1 MAASPRSEPIAP
13 ALREHV
19 NMLGRMVGDV
29 LRLHAA
35 PETYDRV
42 EQIRALTRRRRREPA
57 AAVEAELDGLLDA
70 LTVQQSVD
78 VIRAFA
84 LYFLMVNLAEQLHR
98 ERRRRERALHG
109 EPPQS
114 GSLDELTA
122 TFDARDA
129 ESVARMLQALE
140 ITLVV
145 TAHPTEVQRRTT
157 IEKIGAV
164 AALLRTFEERVL
176 TPEERSGVERELRA
190 QILLLWESNELYVTA
205 PTVHDEVRNVLAWFR
220 ETLVEESTLLFER
233 LERRLAERLGKRA
246 PDVPTFL
253 HFRSWVGGDRDGNP
267 NVTPEVTAA
276 AAEEARR
283 FIIERYQLDVAA
295 LNARL
300 SQDIERVGA
309 SPALLSSLERDEGE
323 LRDVRYAIGP
333 RQSAEPY
340 RRKMAFMHRRLA
352 LALERREGGYA
363 DAASF
368 GEELDLVW
376 ESLRERDALETAV
389 PLARL
394 RRRLAIF
401 GFVLCPLEWRQ
412 HQRRVLDALDEIFA
426 AVEPSAT
433 PLCACDE
440 AQRTARLTRE
450 LAGARPLLPRRST
463 LSAPAEELLASLRAV
478 AAVRAAHGPE
488 AIGSLV
494 LSGTTSAS
502 DMLALMLLAR
512 ECGAFDAGVIPCV
525 PLFESIED
533 LRAAPAVCRAL
544 LSTAPFRAAIAQAGD
559 TWEIMLGYS
568 DSNKSGGLLTAS
580 WEIYQAQRRLCAA
593 AVEHGVQLRFFHGR
607 GGSLGRGA
615 ADPRRSLATQ
625 PPESRNGRFKV
636 TEQGE
641 VIASRYGLP
650 SLARRNLELLTT
662 SVYRSLDEHS
672 ALDHERW
679 EPELETLSQRAYAA
693 YRALVDD
700 PGFLRFFECCTPIG
714 EIASLQISSRP
725 ARRGQSRAIE
735 DLRAIPW
742 TFAWTQTR
750 ALLPAWYGF
759 GSAVVDALERGRQ
772 SELQEAARAF
782 PFFEAVTRSVER
794 ALATAD
800 LDIFTRYASTLVDD
814 APLRTRFVS
823 LVSAEYER
831 TERAVLT
838 ILDQPHLLASDPV
851 IAGSIALRNPYV
863 DPISFLQMRLV
874 RRAREQGAAEPAI
887 LDAIRLS
894 INGIA
899 AGLRVTG

>member
-1 MAASPRSEPIAP
+1 MAALPRSEPIAP

-35 PETYDRV
+35 PGTYDRV

-57 AAVEAELDGLLDA
+57 ATVEAELDGLLDA

-98 ERRRRERALHG
+98 ERRRRERALRS
-109 EPPQS
+109 EPPQP
-114 GSLDELTA
+114 GSLDELAA
-122 TFDARDA
+122 TFDTLNP
-129 ESVARMLQALE
+129 ESVARTLQALE

-164 AALLRTFEERVL
+164 AALLRALEERVL
-176 TPEERSGVERELRA
+176 TPEERSDVEHELRA
-190 QILLLWESNELYVTA
+190 QILLLWESNELYVTP

-233 LERRLAERLGKRA
+233 FERRLAERLGKRA

-253 HFRSWVGGDRDGNP
+253 HFHSWVGGDRDGNP
-267 NVTPEVTAA
+267 NVTPEVTAS

-283 FIIERYQLDVAA
+283 FILERYQQDVAA

-300 SQDIERVGA
+300 SQDIVRMGA
-309 SPALLSSLERDEGE
+309 SPALLSSLERDERE

-352 LALERREGGYA
+352 LALERRDGGYA

-368 GEELDLVW
+368 AEELDLVW
-376 ESLRERDALETAV
+376 ESLRERDALEAAA

-412 HQRRVLDALDEIFA
+412 HQRRVLGALDEILA
-426 AVEPSAT
+426 SVEPNAA
-433 PLCACDE
+433 PLCARDE
-440 AQRTARLTRE
+440 AQRIARLTRE
-450 LAGARPLLPRRST
+450 LAGARPLLPRRRT
-463 LSAPAEELLASLRAV
+463 LSAPAEELIASLRAV

-512 ECGAFDAGVIPCV
+512 ECGAFDAGAIPCV

-533 LRAAPAVCRAL
+533 LRAAPSVCRAL
-544 LSTAPFRAAIAQAGD
+544 LGAAPFRAAIAQAGD
-559 TWEIMLGYS
+559 SWEIMLGYS
-568 DSNKSGGLLTAS
+568 DSNKSGGLFTAS
-580 WEIYQAQRRLCAA
+580 WEIYQAQRRLCAVA
-593 AVEHGVQLRFFHGR
+593 AEYGVQLRFFHGR

-625 PPESRNGRFKV
+625 PPESHNGRFKV

-641 VIASRYGLP
+641 VIASRYGLR

-662 SVYRSLDEHS
+662 SVYRSLGEHT

-679 EPELETLSQRAYAA
+679 EPELEALSQRAYAA

-700 PGFLRFFECCTPIG
+700 PDFLRFFECCTPIG
-714 EIASLQISSRP
+714 EIANLQISSRP

-759 GSAVVDALERGRQ
+759 GSAVAHALERGRQ
-772 SELQEAARAF
+772 NELQEAARAF

-800 LDIFTRYASTLVDD
+800 LDIFSRYASTLVDD
-814 APLRTRFVS
+814 APLRMRFVS

-831 TERAVLT
+831 TERAVLA

-874 RRAREQGAAEPAI
+874 RRSREQGAPEPAI